1 LVAGPGFMW
10 RLAGMVYCAMMLL
23 LLLLLLLLRQ
33 PGV

>member
-23 LLLLLLLLRQ
+23 LLLLLRQ